1 MKRKIVSEKHTFS
14 FIFMGALSKLVLI
27 TNRLLIMI
35 FETFD
40 ALMTNILAIFS
51 PKKRKSM
58 QMSNSNE
65 IGQKTLYQIYAK
77 KNIVFYSA
85 PAKKTNRN
93 RLLVCIFPFSL
104 TWLLMQ
110 KQKTNQTQDLSLFY
124 SIILQNRN
132 FLSRLNF
139 INSYWS
145 RV

>member
-1 MKRKIVSEKHTFS
+1 
-14 FIFMGALSKLVLI
+14 MGALSKLVLI

-85 PAKKTNRN
+85 PAKKNQPKPSFG
-93 RLLVCIFPFSL
+93 VYFPFFADL
-104 TWLLMQ
+104 IAYA
-110 KQKTNQTQDLSLFY
+110 KTKNKPNSRFIFILFDHFTKSKLFVSFEFYQFVLKSRIDL
-124 SIILQNRN
+124 
-132 FLSRLNF
+132 
-139 INSYWS
+139 
-145 RV
+145 